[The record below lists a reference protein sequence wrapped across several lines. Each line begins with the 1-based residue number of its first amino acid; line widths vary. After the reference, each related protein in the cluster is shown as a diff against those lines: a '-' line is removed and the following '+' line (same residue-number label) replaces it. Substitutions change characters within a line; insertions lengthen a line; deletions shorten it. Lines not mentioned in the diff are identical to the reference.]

1 MIPTKFSTL
10 TNQEV
15 MEKLTELTA
24 KRENGRCYFTDPEEA
39 ADTVQEARNRIEIFC
54 SYLNSIKEYLI
65 SKAKECGDAATLRV
79 RFHTINEI
87 YEDLFQEKMPNT
99 NPYIKGGE
107 KCSQS

>member
-1 MIPTKFSTL
+1 MTPTKFSTL
-10 TNQEV
+10 ANQEL
-15 MEKLTELTA
+15 MDKLAQIVVKL
-24 KRENGRCYFTDPEEA
+24 KDNS
-39 ADTVQEARNRIEIFC
+39 TVLDIEPVDASDLLLEARNRIEIFC

-65 SKAKECGDAATLRV
+65 SKAEECGDAATARV

-107 KCSQS
+107 K